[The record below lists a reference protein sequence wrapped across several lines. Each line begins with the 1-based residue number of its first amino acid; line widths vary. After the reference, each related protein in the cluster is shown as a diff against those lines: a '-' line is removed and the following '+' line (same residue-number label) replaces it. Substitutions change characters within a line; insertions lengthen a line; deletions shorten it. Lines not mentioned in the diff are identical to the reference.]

1 MATKNTLPVS
11 ASPEAAMLSSR
22 LDALNNAG
30 HSWMDPMLQVHL
42 AQNGGS
48 NDAML
53 NTAGLFKNVAAQQGQ
68 LPTHALAD
76 SVLNAIPSG
85 IQKAFS
91 ALHNI
96 HGPVPILTDDV
107 TQIQTNLQKKG
118 YGTDLTVGAW
128 NPQWNFAMSQHAA
141 EALKAPGTGNVKSLP
156 FWKKVLGEVAPST
169 WTPTVLHAVSHYV
182 HSLPGDLRQ
191 VVADVAGESGNYYD
205 PKNLV
210 DMVNPFISKEEQAA
224 FQKRTAT
231 RTAGV
236 ENALGGKIDANGLTP
251 AEMNARSVKDLG
263 NILNL
268 ILLKGAGGAAFSSL
282 GKVGEA
288 YAAGLGEQAT
298 VSSAAKALVTRSL
311 PEEFAAV
318 PRFTVVKSLYQA
330 GAAGEKGTGILRGLE
345 NVPVL
350 KRMLPVIDAANAE
363 GSKYFAMKQALAQS
377 ARIPLKQAGAV
388 IQTKGMMAGLGLL
401 GTSAAEKAVGA
412 QPTYDATTVQPY
424 AGVLGN
430 AMDIAGMF
438 VGSPTRGISASK
450 NVGQAVSDAH
460 TTLSNAAGS
469 IGIDVAIRKGLGLSL
484 KDLKSNLGEAFVND
498 HYINTKLNQFSAS
511 HFAEKALNQEVWA
524 GRLDRNTKEAQKFF
538 MDAESKA
545 LNDPA
550 TLAAERESLIAQ
562 PSILANYYKK
572 DAVNTLGKNVRKGID
587 ESYDITQKDK
597 ARYYE
602 SMNRLKATHSEMA
615 NLLHPDARNLFHG
628 SATISSVEDLLTKGL
643 NEDWALRAKGFDD
656 VLGNGTSP
664 RLFHVS
670 PGVNEVSPTT
680 NKLAKSTPYGFG
692 VSATDNVG
700 LAGRANANIYNLTH
714 APVGAELPK
723 FYDMTKSGNSSI
735 VSEKIRSLLG
745 GTYDAPAGALA
756 NSTTR
761 QYRDELGLMKPGKTP
776 GTLVPIAK
784 ADYSKEYLAF
794 RKVATNPFDYSAQQ
808 VIDAYR
814 KALLVGGKM
823 SAKQIDARIA
833 DITKSAMDENGYT
846 GFIYNDK
853 RFGIQHV
860 INPERVKADMVKQ
873 DPKWTRD
880 SLIPGY
886 LQDNNIV
893 GRGALGIAR
902 KDTFIAQDAQ
912 RESSRLF
919 QELTQAGHGAAVDA
933 ARSTLELEGKT
944 GQVGELPRLDAAISK
959 VEENVLNQA
968 RGILVKKLGFDANEV
983 TRLDPIEAISTIWRE
998 SKTLAS
1004 EAYLPL
1010 DAPQHL
1016 KDSVARLDKLGY
1028 RPVLGTDIGHS
1039 YEAPLIHPAI
1049 VNQRTSMLRKAALAL
1064 GMDISKIDD
1073 LSVAQNRR
1081 MNVENQINNLF
1092 SSGKVQPT
1100 FGDNG
1105 SAIYSIL
1112 LQAAR
1117 SGEVAKEGKL
1127 GKMYRGAVEGLVG
1140 SRKERFV
1147 ENMLGDTTK
1156 MTFEEIQAA
1165 KQAAAAKSQEIFN
1178 NNHNIR
1184 DLSLKQMVKALTRP
1198 VDPKDIL
1205 GATAPRYTPEDA
1217 MKIAKQ
1223 VLIGYAKTPAS
1234 LVGWGKAEDFIRASN
1249 AIITNGT
1256 ASFFG
1261 QVPLLNKFKIG
1272 EGPLANQFA
1281 ALPNDLARLRDKW
1294 RFEYSPVFAFR
1305 RLAKTN
1311 VKAAAEGV
1319 PVTRD
1324 PYMALQRQGKTEEAF
1339 NLLQRTMPDVYKAAK
1354 DLEPL
1359 DKFLQQ
1365 GDMFGVYNPAH
1376 MMAWQAQNLKELGLT
1391 DAEIQTKL
1399 VKINTYGERTPLER
1413 SINTIFYPFSFNKT
1427 LYRSIG
1433 GYILDNPGHAMLINA
1448 GFNLYQHYDPNNDL
1462 GKWVTKHAP
1471 LLDELK
1477 KLNAFEHGTGLGQF
1491 GGINTPYISQVM
1503 NLFSP
1508 QKIVPENAS
1517 AAILAW
1523 KNAIPVL
1530 SELNTLLFNYQASTG
1545 TADFKGSLVEAGKV
1559 GWWQAQNLIQHA
1571 TDMATGHTRVAYQ
1584 TTLTDQAQVQAGLE
1598 AASSLKMQLAAV
1610 LDTGAVWPSDPSLP
1624 KTIWGEKISATSIGK
1639 FVQSIY
1645 PAYDP
1650 KVGANVAIHKAVEAK
1665 NYVKNLQGTFR
1676 YEAYN
1681 TFQTLA
1687 DKTVTKLR
1695 KTEDAA
1701 TIMELS
1707 QPLRTLAVNIAEQDS
1722 KFAAFYTRYYASTL
1736 GPIEGLTK

>member
-1 MATKNTLPVS
+1 MPGKNTFAMKV
-11 ASPEAAMLSSR
+11 SPEATTLASR
-22 LDALNNAG
+22 LDALHADG
-30 HSWMDPMLQVHL
+30 HSWMDPLLQVHL

-53 NTAGLFKNVAAQQGQ
+53 NTAGLFKNIATKQGQ
-68 LPTHALAD
+68 APTHALAD
-76 SVLNAIPSG
+76 SFVNAVPTG

-96 HGPVPILTDDV
+96 HGPVPMLTDDV
-107 TQIQTNLQKKG
+107 TQIQSNLQKKG

-128 NPQWNFAMSQHAA
+128 NPQWNYALSQHSA
-141 EALKAPGTGNVKSLP
+141 ESLKSPGTGNVKSLP
-156 FWKKVLGEVAPST
+156 FWKKVLGEIAPST
-169 WTPTVLHAVSHYV
+169 WTPTILHAASHYV

-191 VVADVAGESGNYYD
+191 LVADVAGEAGNYYD

-210 DMVNPFISKEEQAA
+210 DLVNPFISKEEQAA
-224 FQKRTAT
+224 FQKRTAG
-231 RTAGV
+231 RVAAV
-236 ENALGGKIDANGLTP
+236 ENALGGKVDANGLTQ
-251 AEMNARSVKDLG
+251 AELNARAVKDLG
-263 NILNL
+263 NVFNL
-268 ILLKGAGGAAFSSL
+268 MLLKGAGGALYSSL
-282 GKVGEA
+282 GKVGTA

-298 VSSAAKALVTRSL
+298 LSTAAKALVTRSL

-330 GAAGEKGTGILRGLE
+330 GAAGEKGTGILRALE
-345 NVPVL
+345 NMPVL
-350 KRMLPVIDAANAE
+350 KRMLPVIDGATAE

-377 ARIPLKQAGAV
+377 ARIPLKQAGAIV
-388 IQTKGMMAGLGLL
+388 QTKGMVAGLGLL
-401 GTSAAEKAVGA
+401 GISAVENAAKAH
-412 QPTYDATTVQPY
+412 PTYDATTVTPY
-424 AGVLGN
+424 EGILGN
-430 AMDIAGMF
+430 AMDVAGLF

-450 NVGQAVSDAH
+450 NVGQMVSDVH
-460 TTLSNAAGS
+460 GTLSNAAGS
-469 IGIDVAIRKGLGLSL
+469 VGIDTAIRKGLGVSL
-484 KDLKSNLGEAFVND
+484 NDLKKNLGEEFVND
-498 HYINTKLNQFSAS
+498 HFINTKLNQFSAS
-511 HFAEKALNQEVWA
+511 HYAEKALNEEVWA
-524 GRLDRNTKEAQKFF
+524 GRIDKNSKEAQKFF
-538 MDAESKA
+538 MDAESTA
-545 LNDPA
+545 LNDPVL
-550 TLAAERESLIAQ
+550 LAKERESLILQ
-562 PSILANYYKK
+562 PSILGNYYKK
-572 DAVNTLGKNVRKGID
+572 DSVNTLGRNVKRGID
-587 ESYDITQKDK
+587 KSYDITDKDK
-597 ARYYE
+597 TRYFE
-602 SMNRLKATHSEMA
+602 NMKRIKATHEEMA

-628 SATISSVEDLLTKGL
+628 SATISNVEDLLTRGL
-643 NEDWALRAKGFDD
+643 QEDWATRAEGFDD
-656 VLGNGTSP
+656 LLGKGDSP

-670 PGVNEVSPTT
+670 PGVNEVAPAA

-692 VSATDNVG
+692 VSATDNAG
-700 LAGRANANIYNLTH
+700 LAGRANANIYNVTH
-714 APVGAELPK
+714 SPVAAEIPK
-723 FYDMTKSGNSSI
+723 FYDMTKPGNSSL

-756 NSTTR
+756 NTSTR
-761 QYRDELGLMKPGKTP
+761 QYRNELGLMKPGKAE
-776 GTLVPIAK
+776 GTLVPVPK
-784 ADYSKEYLAF
+784 SEYSKAYLDF
-794 RKVATNPFDYSAQQ
+794 RKVATNAFDYSAQQ

-814 KALLVGGKM
+814 KALLEGGKL

-833 DITKSAMDENGYT
+833 DITKAAMDDNGYT

-853 RFGIQHV
+853 RFGTQHV
-860 INPERVKADMVKQ
+860 INPDRVTANMVKQ
-873 DPKWTRD
+873 DPKWSRD

-893 GRGALGIAR
+893 GRGAFGVAR
-902 KDTFIAQDAQ
+902 KDTFVAQDAQ
-912 RESSRLF
+912 NEARRLF
-919 QELTQAGHGAAVDA
+919 QELTQAGHAAEVDA
-933 ARSTLELEGKT
+933 ARSTLQLEEKT
-944 GQVGELPRLDAAISK
+944 GQVGELPTFTKAITK

-968 RGILVKKLGFDANEV
+968 RGILTKKLGFDANEV
-983 TRLDPIEAISTIWRE
+983 TRLDPIQAISMIWRD

-1016 KDSVARLDKLGY
+1016 KDSVARLDNLGY

-1049 VNQRTSMLRKAALAL
+1049 VNQRTSMLRKAAMAL
-1064 GMDISKIDD
+1064 GMDISKVSD
-1073 LSVAQNRR
+1073 LTVAQNRR
-1081 MNVENQINNLF
+1081 MNVETEINNLF

-1105 SAIYSIL
+1105 GAIYSIL

-1117 SGEVAKEGKL
+1117 SGEVAKEGKA
-1127 GKMYRGAVEGLVG
+1127 GAMFRGAMQGLTG
-1140 SRKERFV
+1140 GRQERFV
-1147 ENMLGDTTK
+1147 ESMLGDTSK

-1165 KQAAAAKSQEIFN
+1165 KQAASLKSQEIFN

-1205 GATAPRYTPEDA
+1205 GETAPRYSKEDA
-1217 MKIAKQ
+1217 MKIAKS

-1234 LVGWGKAEDFIRASN
+1234 LVGMGKAEDFIRASN
-1249 AIITNGT
+1249 AMITNGT

-1281 ALPNDLARLRDKW
+1281 SLPNDLARLRDKW

-1311 VKAAAEGV
+1311 VKAAAEGI

-1324 PYMALQRQGKTEEAF
+1324 PYLALQRQGKTEEAF
-1339 NLLQRTMPDVYKAAK
+1339 SLLERTMPDVYKAAK
-1354 DLEPL
+1354 QLEPL

-1365 GDMFGVYNPAH
+1365 SDVFGVFNPAH

-1391 DAEIQTKL
+1391 EAEIQAKL
-1399 VKINTYGERTPLER
+1399 VKINTYGDRTPLER
-1413 SINTIFYPFSFNKT
+1413 TVNTVFYPFSFNKT
-1427 LYRSIG
+1427 LYRSVG
-1433 GYILDNPGHAMLINA
+1433 GYILDNPGQAMLINA
-1448 GFNLYQHYDPNNDL
+1448 GFNLYQHYDPNNEL

-1508 QKIVPENAS
+1508 QRIVPENAT

-1545 TADFKGSLVEAGKV
+1545 TADFKGTAVQAGKV
-1559 GWWQAQNLIQHA
+1559 GFWQAQNLIQHA
-1571 TDMATGHTRVAYQ
+1571 KDLVAGETRATYQ
-1584 TTLTDQAQVQAGLE
+1584 TTLTDQAQVQAGIE
-1598 AASSLKMQLAAV
+1598 ASTALKMQLGAI
-1610 LDTGAVWPSDPSLP
+1610 LNSGAVWPEDKSLP
-1624 KTIWGEKISATSIGK
+1624 KTIWGEPINAASIGK
-1639 FVQSIY
+1639 LVQSKY

-1650 KVGANVAIHKAVEAK
+1650 SIGATIAIKKNVEAR
-1665 NYVKNLQGTFR
+1665 NYVQNLRGSFR
-1676 YEAYN
+1676 FEAYN
-1681 TFQTLA
+1681 VFQTLA
-1687 DKTVTKLR
+1687 DKTVAKLR
-1695 KTEDAA
+1695 KTEDPDAIIAA
-1701 TIMELS
+1701 ST
-1707 QPLRTLAVNIAEQDS
+1707 PLRTLAVTIAEQDA
-1722 KFAAFYTRYYASTL
+1722 KFAAFYTRYYAGTL